1 MSVVAI
7 ANIHG
12 ALRRAYEIALDVAAE
27 NYPDEWEQ
35 LSPRL
40 ITVASWVGYDL
51 DGRSDIKWSD
61 TLFTRLK
68 IQVLQLQRYVK
79 LVDELRRGVESKRS
93 NVDLVHL
100 LELLESRLA
109 LAIKEAED
117 EIEVF
122 QGGKKEGEAPLA
134 WAEEVRRIAK
144 RMHDGRELRLIDS
157 AQLLELIDRALG
169 LSS

>member
-1 MSVVAI
+1 M
-7 ANIHG
+7 
-12 ALRRAYEIALDVAAE
+12 
-27 NYPDEWEQ
+27 
-35 LSPRL
+35 
-40 ITVASWVGYDL
+40 TVASWVGYDL

-79 LVDELRRGVESKRS
+79 LVEELRGGIDSKRA

-117 EIEVF
+117 EIAVF

-157 AQLLELIDRALG
+157 CAVAGID
-169 LSS
+169 